1 MLAKQALSIELAK
14 KVAAAAIAEA
24 KRNDWAVAVAVV
36 DDGGHL
42 MYLERLDD
50 TQKASSVIA
59 AKKAKTAILFKRPS
73 AAIEKAIA
81 EGRQA
86 MMMLPGAT
94 PIEGGT
100 PLVVDGE
107 FVGAI
112 GVSGVQSVQDGM
124 VAKAGALALDGP
136 SSEV

>member
-81 EGRQA
+81 EKDLRFRAERQH
-86 MMMLPGAT
+86 
-94 PIEGGT
+94 
-100 PLVVDGE
+100 
-107 FVGAI
+107 
-112 GVSGVQSVQDGM
+112 
-124 VAKAGALALDGP
+124 VALTETWTARANQLDQALAKL
-136 SSEV
+136 